1 MSNDNIDNFFAHHR
15 EDFDDKTPSGKVW
28 TRIERGLFGTRPLS
42 VWNSVVMWRAAA
54 AVFLGLSVFLFLGQS
69 VPVKSSEDIAS
80 QQEFLDVESYYA
92 AQISEKVS
100 LIQSDESF
108 MDDQFAQDFE
118 KLEAMYSVLAEE
130 LKKRPSQKVK
140 DALVLNMLVRIDLLN
155 QQIQK
160 LEDLRTRRSEG
171 TEV

>member
-1 MSNDNIDNFFAHHR
+1 MSNDNMDKFFTHNR

-28 TRIERGLFGTRPLS
+28 TRIERSLFGAKSFSL
-42 VWNSVVMWRAAA
+42 WNSVIVWRAAA
-54 AVFLGLSVFLFLGQS
+54 AVFLGLSLFLFLNQR
-69 VPVKSSEDIAS
+69 VPVKSGEDFAS

-92 AQISEKVS
+92 GQISEKVS

-108 MDDQFAQDFE
+108 VDDQFAQDFE

-130 LKKRPSQKVK
+130 LKKHPSQKVK
-140 DALVLNMLVRIDLLN
+140 EALVLNMLVRIDLLN